1 MMTDFE
7 KLAVYDSQKRSV
19 SFDAIYLVI
28 SEAIQ
33 YRYVLRNLIGTT
45 LKARYRRSVFGFLWS
60 LLNPLFTMVI
70 LTVVF
75 SSIYKSSFN
84 ELGLY
89 IMSGLLPWIMIS
101 NTMLNGCSSLVG
113 AEGYLKKVYLPKQIF
128 PMSVLGVEIVNF
140 LLSLISL
147 FALAIFLGATPNPS
161 WVLLPFAIF
170 LLAVFLLGIILA
182 TSIVTIYFRDFSH
195 ILQIVMTGLFY
206 VTPII
211 YPMSLIAGTRL
222 EQLIRLN
229 PFFYFIEMFHLII
242 KDATAPSG
250 FNWLI
255 CLILALGSYSIGV
268 VVFRFKENDII
279 YRL

>member
-1 MMTDFE
+1 MADIE
-7 KLAVYDSQKRSV
+7 KISIYDSQKGGVSLDAVYILILESV
-19 SFDAIYLVI
+19 R
-28 SEAIQ
+28 
-33 YRYVLRNLIGTT
+33 YRYVLYNLVGTN

-60 LLNPLFTMVI
+60 LLNPLFTMII

-101 NTMLNGCSSLVG
+101 NTMMNGCSSLVS
-113 AEGYLKKVYLPKQIF
+113 AEGYLKKVHLPKQIF

-140 LLSLISL
+140 FLSLVSL
-147 FALAIFLGATPNPS
+147 FALAVILGATPNLS
-161 WVLLPFAIF
+161 WLLLPFAIF
-170 LLAVFLLGIILA
+170 LLAVFLLGIILT
-182 TSIVTIYFRDFSH
+182 TSVVTIYFRDFSH
-195 ILQIVMTGLFY
+195 ILQIALTGLFY

-211 YPMSLIAGTRL
+211 YPLSLIAGTRL

-229 PFFYFIEMFHLII
+229 PFLYFIQIFHQII
-242 KDATAPSG
+242 KDSAAPSALS
-250 FNWLI
+250 WLV
-255 CLILALGSYSIGV
+255 CSALAVVSYTLGV
-268 VVFRFKENDII
+268 LVFRQKENDII